1 MPDSPKT
8 ILLAGAIGGAAP
20 ALLTLALNYTGKAR
34 TIDVGDL
41 PFYVIGTLIL
51 SILGAAVAWGFEE
64 ENRKKAVMLGISI
77 PALLSVG
84 IKSAPDQNGGSELS
98 ALFDF
103 SLIPS
108 AYAQGVVPSPSPV
121 AAPQASVPGR
131 TIELSTGA
139 APNDYTAVLLNSE
152 GKEILSSGLQGQKFL
167 SIPLPEDASSV
178 YFKSGDASTQ
188 KFPLSSKP
196 GVATAFEIDIKTK
209 RKLGFLQAFGA
220 KPEVESTIDAEKREV
235 TPPVP
240 GTEGW
245 IFLGKRTGNAWET
258 LYAKLPSQEVPAANT
273 KATVTFPLRLRSSP
287 GSDHQLIGVLPAGH
301 SFTILETKSDDQKTY
316 WAKVKSGL

>member
-8 ILLAGAIGGAAP
+8 ILRAGAIGGAAP

-41 PFYVIGTLIL
+41 PFYLIGTLIL

-108 AYAQGVVPSPSPV
+108 AYAQG
-121 AAPQASVPGR
+121 G
-131 TIELSTGA
+131 GA
-139 APNDYTAVLLNSE
+139 AS
-152 GKEILSSGLQGQKFL
+152 
-167 SIPLPEDASSV
+167 
-178 YFKSGDASTQ
+178 
-188 KFPLSSKP
+188 
-196 GVATAFEIDIKTK
+196 
-209 RKLGFLQAFGA
+209 
-220 KPEVESTIDAEKREV
+220 
-235 TPPVP
+235 
-240 GTEGW
+240 
-245 IFLGKRTGNAWET
+245 
-258 LYAKLPSQEVPAANT
+258 
-273 KATVTFPLRLRSSP
+273 
-287 GSDHQLIGVLPAGH
+287 
-301 SFTILETKSDDQKTY
+301 
-316 WAKVKSGL
+316 